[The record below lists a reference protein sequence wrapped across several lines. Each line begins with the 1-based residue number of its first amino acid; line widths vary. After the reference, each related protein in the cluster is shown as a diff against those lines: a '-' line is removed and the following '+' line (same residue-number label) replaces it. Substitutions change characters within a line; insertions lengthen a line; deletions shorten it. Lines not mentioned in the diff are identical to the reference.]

1 MNDQPYEPI
10 SEESDAAN
18 IIDIT
23 LDAAA
28 PNKIDPGDVY
38 VVTAPQGREPH
49 LLDTESL
56 LDCPRR
62 KRVDATFWDSE
73 SLCAYVKQ
81 HKEAGTGL
89 FLNDQTAQIVGV
101 INGDSDEV
109 AGWGDHRAV
118 LKFRKTD
125 AWQRW
130 LKLDDQFIEQEAFA
144 EHIERNLI
152 DIVEPAGAD
161 LLELAQTF
169 QATTSAE
176 FRSQKRLA
184 NGQRQFQYS
193 ENIDGKGGANG
204 ELEIPER
211 FKLGIA
217 PFEGVDPY
225 PVDARLRFRLSGGHL
240 KLGYVLDNPKDV
252 ERAAMTDVAD
262 DVSRS
267 TELAVL
273 FGEIGLRPT
282 PRP

>member
-1 MNDQPYEPI
+1 MTDQTYSPI
-10 SEESDAAN
+10 SKESDAAN
-18 IIDIT
+18 IIDIA
-23 LDAAA
+23 LDAGG
-28 PNKIDPGDVY
+28 PKVVEPGGVY
-38 VVTAPQGREPH
+38 AIASAQGRAPH
-49 LLDTESL
+49 CLDLEGLLDN
-56 LDCPRR
+56 PRR
-62 KRVDATFWDSE
+62 KIASATFWDAE
-73 SLCAYVKQ
+73 SFVSYVNKHKQ
-81 HKEAGTGL
+81 AGTGL
-89 FLNDQTAQIVGV
+89 FLNDRTAEIVGV
-101 INGDSDEV
+101 INGDAADL

-118 LKFRKTD
+118 LEFRKTD

-130 LKLDDQFIEQEAFA
+130 LKLNDQFIEQEAFA

-225 PVDARLRFRLSGGHL
+225 PIEARLRFRLNGGNL

-252 ERAAMTDVAD
+252 ERQAMGDVA
-262 DVSRS
+262 SRVDQG
-267 TELAVL
+267 TEVPVL
-273 FGEIGLRPT
+273 VGEIE
-282 PRP
+282 PRPRSQP